1 MIRCLLIC
9 EGSCDQLIF
18 SLLKNLFD
26 ENILEIKPFNRCCA
40 DRKNLFK
47 LTNEIVEEILARE
60 HGYALKDFQEICYL
74 IDSDGMFISEDKIFS
89 ISDLNSIEYTEK
101 TIRCKE
107 KRNIV
112 TRNNIRVKNVADLL
126 KNREYWIFYNSR
138 NLEHAF
144 DKAKSFTLTSNAKRL
159 FALEIQAKYLNNEED
174 FIRKLFDM
182 NKSKTTNLFKSWEY
196 LKEGSNS
203 LSSCSNIIIF
213 IIMHFNALK
222 KEYKDLILKLI

>member
-9 EGSCDQLIF
+9 EGAYDQLVF

-26 ENILEIKPFNRCCA
+26 ENILEIKSYDACCA
-40 DRKNLFK
+40 DKAKLFQS
-47 LTNEIVEEILARE
+47 TNKIVEEILARE
-60 HGYALKDFQEICYL
+60 HGYTLKDFQEICYL
-74 IDSDGMFISEDKIFS
+74 IDSDGLYISEDKIFS
-89 ISDLNSIEYTEK
+89 NADSNSTEYKET
-101 TIRCKE
+101 TINCKA
-107 KRNIV
+107 KRSV
-112 TRNNIRVKNVADLL
+112 VMRNKIRVKNVAELL
-126 KNREYWIFYNSR
+126 QTRKYRIFYNSR

-144 DKAKSFTLTSNAKRL
+144 DEAKSFTLTSNAKRL
-159 FALEIQAKYLNNEED
+159 FALGIQAKYLNNEED

-182 NKSKTTNLFKSWEY
+182 NKSKTTNLFRSWEY